1 MREGFRSSVIHE
13 TRDKD
18 LEVVRL
24 NTTQRAVLI
33 LFRLF
38 FGLLTL
44 AAIITQLTI
53 QVHLGFSV
61 VNFFSYFTN
70 LSNIFALVVL
80 LMSAVFLI
88 QRREQTPTFDLVRG
102 ASVVGMALVGIVFGV
117 LLRDEDL
124 GSLLPW
130 VNFVLHY
137 VMPVVMI
144 VDWLY
149 QPPKTRL
156 TFSQTWVWLIFPFLY
171 LVYSL
176 IRGSIVSFYAY
187 PFFNPAKSGGYGGV
201 ALYCVAILVV
211 FLILIWLIMLLGNWR
226 RRNIIEV

>member
-1 MREGFRSSVIHE
+1 MST
-13 TRDKD
+13 TR
-18 LEVVRL
+18 R
-24 NTTQRAVLI
+24 TILI
-33 LFRLF
+33 LARLF

-53 QVHLGFSV
+53 QVQLRFSV

-70 LSNIFALVVL
+70 LSNIFALIVL
-80 LMSAVFLI
+80 LLGALFLI
-88 QRREQTPTFDLVRG
+88 QRREATSTFDLVRG

-130 VNFVLHY
+130 VNLVLHY
-137 VMPVVMI
+137 IMPVVM
-144 VDWLY
+144 VADWLY
-149 QPPKTRL
+149 QPPTTKL
-156 TFSQTWVWLIFPFLY
+156 VFAQTWMWLIFPFLY
-171 LVYSL
+171 LAYSL
-176 IRGSIVSFYAY
+176 IRGSIVGFYAY
-187 PFFNPAKSGGYGGV
+187 PFFNPAKVGGYGGV

-226 RRNIIEV
+226 KRSIIEVQV

>member
-1 MREGFRSSVIHE
+1 MGA
-13 TRDKD
+13 
-18 LEVVRL
+18 
-24 NTTQRAVLI
+24 TQRII
-33 LFRLF
+33 LLLARLF

-53 QVHLGFSV
+53 QVQLGFSV

-70 LSNIFALVVL
+70 LSNIFAAVVL
-80 LMSAVFLI
+80 LLSAFYLI
-88 QRREQTPTFDLVRG
+88 QRRTPTPTFDLIRG
-102 ASVVGMALVGIVFGV
+102 ASVVGIALVGIVFGV

-137 VMPVVMI
+137 LMPVVMV

-149 QPPKTRL
+149 APPKTRL
-156 TFSQTWVWLIFPFLY
+156 VFAQTWTWLIFPFLY
-171 LVYSL
+171 LVYSI
-176 IRGSIVSFYAY
+176 IRGAIVGFYAY

-201 ALYCVAILVV
+201 ALYCIAILGV
-211 FLILIWLIMLLGNWR
+211 FLILIWLVMLLGNRGKR
-226 RRNIIEV
+226 RMVGVRESR

>member
-1 MREGFRSSVIHE
+1 MST
-13 TRDKD
+13 TR
-18 LEVVRL
+18 R
-24 NTTQRAVLI
+24 TVLI
-33 LFRLF
+33 LTRLF

-53 QVHLGFSV
+53 QVQLRFSV

-70 LSNIFALVVL
+70 LSNIFALIVL
-80 LMSAVFLI
+80 LLGALFLI
-88 QRREQTPTFDLVRG
+88 QRREATPTFDLVRG

-130 VNFVLHY
+130 VNLVLHY
-137 VMPVVMI
+137 IMPVVM
-144 VDWLY
+144 VADWLY
-149 QPPKTRL
+149 QPPTTKL
-156 TFSQTWVWLIFPFLY
+156 VFAQTWMWLIFPFLY
-171 LVYSL
+171 LAYSL
-176 IRGSIVSFYAY
+176 IRGSIVGFYAY
-187 PFFNPAKSGGYGGV
+187 PFFNPAKVGGYGGV

-226 RRNIIEV
+226 KRSITEVQV